1 MPTTVPSLASL
12 GLRALRLLK
21 RFSAGADLAILSL
34 LRHLP
39 LPTPAM
45 ARIRLAGG
53 FTLALPPQHPRFW
66 LYVLGAYE
74 PEVTRLLLDSL
85 RPGMGFV
92 DAGAFCGYYSILAAR
107 LVGPYGT
114 VLAVEPHPR
123 TYRLLV
129 QNLERNRCHNVMAIS
144 KALSDHIGLAPMV
157 LAPGPETSHLS
168 TTPTATGKSVMV
180 QTSTL
185 DHELSIR
192 GWPPVHL
199 VKIDV
204 EGSEAAVLRGMTQ
217 TVLRIPCLRIVMEFD
232 PLNLRRAGATV
243 SDVEA
248 AIASLG
254 MRRISVLERS
264 AKQVELSHLQGLR
277 GCYNLL
283 LERGQE

>member
-1 MPTTVPSLASL
+1 
-12 GLRALRLLK
+12 
-21 RFSAGADLAILSL
+21 
-34 LRHLP
+34 
-39 LPTPAM
+39 
-45 ARIRLAGG
+45 
-53 FTLALPPQHPRFW
+53 
-66 LYVLGAYE
+66 
-74 PEVTRLLLDSL
+74 
-85 RPGMGFV
+85 
-92 DAGAFCGYYSILAAR
+92 
-107 LVGPYGT
+107 
-114 VLAVEPHPR
+114 
-123 TYRLLV
+123 
-129 QNLERNRCHNVMAIS
+129 MAIS

-217 TVLRIPCLRIVMEFD
+217 TVLRNPCLRIVMEFD